1 MGVCV
6 CKSERELERERVIA
20 IAIESKV
27 TTLRAVR
34 QKKSTCASFRSSLFP
49 TLFLYLYLT
58 LYLYFSISIL
68 LYLSLSL
75 FPSFTL
81 SLSLSLSLS
90 FALYLSLSLVIRLSL
105 SLFLSL
111 SRSLSLSIFICLS
124 LSPRQLHGWPPPPL
138 SPSQAAKYALLL
150 RRPLFSWLTESDDE
164 IGCLNGALRV
174 LALSLSSFL
183 T

>member
-1 MGVCV
+1 
-6 CKSERELERERVIA
+6 
-20 IAIESKV
+20 
-27 TTLRAVR
+27 LRAVR
-34 QKKSTCASFRSSLFP
+34 QKKCTCASFRSSLFP
-49 TLFLYLYLT
+49 TLFLYLSYSISLFLYLYLT
-58 LYLYFSISIL
+58 L
-68 LYLSLSL
+68 SL
-75 FPSFTL
+75 FISF
-81 SLSLSLSLS
+81 SLFYSLSLS
-90 FALYLSLSLVIRLSL
+90 FSFALFCSLFISFSRYPSFSLSLS
-105 SLFLSL
+105 LSL